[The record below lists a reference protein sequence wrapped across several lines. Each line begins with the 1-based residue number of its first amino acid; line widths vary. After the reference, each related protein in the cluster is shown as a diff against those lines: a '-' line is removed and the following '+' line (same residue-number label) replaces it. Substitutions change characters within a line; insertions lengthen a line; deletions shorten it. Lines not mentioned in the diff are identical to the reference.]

1 MKLEHSFDVEAP
13 LELVWA
19 RLIDIEKVAPCLP
32 GAEITDASDT
42 GVYEGNFTIKLGPT
56 TAAYAGKLQL
66 TEVDE
71 IHHKVTMSANGRDK
85 RGQGSAKATI
95 SSSMSEADGNTHVD
109 VLTDFALTGRLAR
122 FGRGGMIEDV
132 SNKMVGNFVECLR
145 SSLESE
151 GSAAASRNGAR
162 KPPRRRPRQRPQRS
176 RCAEGACSSRSS
188 GCASSACSA
197 VGEAAH
203 TDGAA
208 VTRRTLPAPGRGHD
222 A

>member
-1 MKLEHSFDVEAP
+1 MKLEHAFDVAAP
-13 LELVWA
+13 LERVWA

-56 TAAYAGKLQL
+56 TASYAGKLQM

-85 RGQGSAKATI
+85 RGQGSAKATVA
-95 SSSMSEADGNTHVD
+95 STMSEADGTTHVD
-109 VLTDFALTGRLAR
+109 VVTDFTLTGRLAR

-132 SNKMVGNFVECLR
+132 SNKMVGDFVDCLR

-151 GSAAASRNGAR
+151 GSAAAAADDGGTTPAREASPAAQPVRGGRLFLSILWTRIKRLFGAR
-162 KPPRRRPRQRPQRS
+162 
-176 RCAEGACSSRSS
+176 
-188 GCASSACSA
+188 
-197 VGEAAH
+197 
-203 TDGAA
+203 
-208 VTRRTLPAPGRGHD
+208 
-222 A
+222 

>member
-13 LELVWA
+13 LERVWA

-42 GVYEGNFTIKLGPT
+42 GVYEGNFTVKLGPT

-71 IHHKVTMSANGRDK
+71 IHHRVTMSANGRDK

-109 VLTDFALTGRLAR
+109 VVTDFALTGRLAR

-132 SNKMVGNFVECLR
+132 SNKMVGDFVECLR

-151 GSAAASRNGAR
+151 GSAAASPNGGATTGAGPADA
-162 KPPRRRPRQRPQRS
+162 PPEPVPAAQPVRGGRLFLSVLWTRIKRLF
-176 RCAEGACSSRSS
+176 S
-188 GCASSACSA
+188 G
-197 VGEAAH
+197 
-203 TDGAA
+203 
-208 VTRRTLPAPGRGHD
+208 R
-222 A
+222 